1 MEPFSL
7 CWHSVPSPISD
18 SFPLTDNLQAVQNT
32 FDILGG
38 VLYILC
44 VLMEGAIFLS
54 HLIWLF
60 RTRKIRAQAKAEG
73 KTFDD
78 IAEESRQQGV
88 EFKFAERKFHF
99 SAARE
104 QTFEEDVPIETELE
118 LGLSIGKED

>member
-88 EFKFAERKFHF
+88 EFKFAERKFHLKRM
-99 SAARE
+99 S
-104 QTFEEDVPIETELE
+104 LSKLNLN
-118 LGLSIGKED
+118 LGLVLGKRIEVLLRGID

>member
-7 CWHSVPSPISD
+7 CWHLVPSPISD

>member
-1 MEPFSL
+1 M
-7 CWHSVPSPISD
+7 SD
-18 SFPLTDNLQAVQNT
+18 SFPLTDHLQAVQNT

-60 RTRKIRAQAKAEG
+60 RTRKIRAQGKAEG

-78 IAEESRQQGV
+78 IADEYKQQGV
-88 EFKFAERKFHF
+88 EFAFAEREFRF
-99 SAARE
+99 SSRE
-104 QTFEEDVPIETELE
+104 QTSEEDVPVELELE
-118 LGLSIGKED
+118 LGLSIGKQD

>member
-7 CWHSVPSPISD
+7 CWHLVPSPVSD

-60 RTRKIRAQAKAEG
+60 RTREIRAQANAEG

-88 EFKFAERKFHF
+88 EFKFAERKIHS

-104 QTFEEDVPIETELE
+104 QNFEEDVPVEAKLE